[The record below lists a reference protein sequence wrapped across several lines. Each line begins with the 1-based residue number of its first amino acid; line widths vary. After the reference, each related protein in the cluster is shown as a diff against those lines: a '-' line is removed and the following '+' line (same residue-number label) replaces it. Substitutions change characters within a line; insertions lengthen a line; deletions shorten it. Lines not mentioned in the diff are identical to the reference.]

1 MVLQWIHGY
10 MDLFEI
16 EFCQDICPEIGLL
29 HHMGTLVFRG
39 TSILFFIVAMLIK
52 FPWTS
57 MKISF
62 SFHPLQHLI
71 LIYFLMMAFLSVR
84 CYLSVVL
91 TGSTSLII
99 REMHHFICYWPSLLS
114 LDKCISILVFC
125 LIFDWVVWFF
135 VIELHEL
142 FIYFPYQALL
152 VSSFTNIFS
161 RSVDCLFIL
170 FMASFAMQKILV
182 CFSLLLIFFLISITL
197 VHWP

>member
-1 MVLQWIHGY
+1 

-29 HHMGTLVFRG
+29 YHMGTLVFRG

-57 MKISF
+57 MRISF
-62 SFHPLQHLI
+62 SFHPLHHLI
-71 LIYFLMMAFLSVR
+71 LVYFLMMAFLSVR

-135 VIELHEL
+135 CYWVAWA
-142 FIYFPYQALL
+142 IY
-152 VSSFTNIFS
+152 IFS
-161 RSVDCLFIL
+161 ISNLVGFIIYKYFLSFCRFFSFCLWHP
-170 FMASFAMQKILV
+170 
-182 CFSLLLIFFLISITL
+182 LLCKRF
-197 VHWP
+197 